1 MGKLDNYVCDG
12 QMTIFDFIQETEPSP
27 NKLNTPNLSMPWPCR
42 ECKWCDDMCCE
53 YDKKPEEYGEC
64 KLFVSRTPDFDTM
77 SIEDAAEKI
86 GKECGLNFQKGF
98 RYGEENE
105 NAIEYTAKYKKMIIN
120 IHFSHFAEG
129 IHGARRFLA
138 LDITNERNEGSGSPC
153 ISVEE
158 VIEEIKKKIARLKQQ
173 EEEKNCKHSG
183 HSCNKEELWKIA
195 KEDVNCPQICCR
207 LCNFEDCGARCN
219 GAERSTYKK
228 KPLVWRMSLTAVY
241 TECPYC
247 HMTNTEKHNTSGT
260 YCGKCMKYF
269 DGEVEKKSKE
279 YIEAEKR
286 RENVDDSREGMV

>member
-12 QMTIFDFIQETEPSP
+12 QMDIFDFLGTENAARPKYTCGAWVAKHGRRVKFDEIKP
-27 NKLNTPNLSMPWPCR
+27 NNYYVADYSTCSHKWLKIVYLLEKKSDSLMYVDDDKGIKRGWRWGNSYSALTRRQYVDCEPNDSMGEAATSGWWY
-42 ECKWCDDMCCE
+42 EVE
-53 YDKKPEEYGEC
+53 PEE
-64 KLFVSRTPDFDTM
+64 KPT
-77 SIEDAAEKI
+77 
-86 GKECGLNFQKGF
+86 
-98 RYGEENE
+98 
-105 NAIEYTAKYKKMIIN
+105 
-120 IHFSHFAEG
+120 
-129 IHGARRFLA
+129 
-138 LDITNERNEGSGSPC
+138 
-153 ISVEE
+153 
-158 VIEEIKKKIARLKQQ
+158 
-173 EEEKNCKHSG
+173 CKHSG

-207 LCNFEDCGARCN
+207 MCNFEDCGARCN

-260 YCGKCMKYF
+260 YCAKCMKYF